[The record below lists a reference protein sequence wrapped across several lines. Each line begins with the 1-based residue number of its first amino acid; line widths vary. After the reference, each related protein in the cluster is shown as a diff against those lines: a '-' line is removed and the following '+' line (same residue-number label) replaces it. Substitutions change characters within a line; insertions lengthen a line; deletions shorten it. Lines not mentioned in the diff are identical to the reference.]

1 MYCDLPFYHLYIDGK
16 WIKPCCINTEE
27 YKGEPNFNHKN
38 LVSFRQKM
46 LKGGVPESCNDCKIK
61 EDSGVTSYREYNQ
74 ELNPYPVYDHNN
86 GIMKT
91 KPFTFDIRLDNT
103 CNLKCVM
110 CGPDQSSKWLEDIDV
125 YKDHIDSSISYKKS
139 KTERL
144 SNLNI
149 VIEMIKDNAS
159 FISLLGGEPF
169 QMKSAKKLLNSL
181 SDWNRENTKIL
192 ITTNAM
198 IDEDNDLFNVLT
210 KFKKVYFMISIDGT
224 NDVNEYIR
232 YPSTWIKF
240 LDGVN
245 LLQKHSIEV
254 RFNLTVSALNLPD
267 IQNVQILADK
277 MNIKLILNNLHLP
290 EFLTID
296 SLKPDVIVDNEY
308 TKSYKFNPK
317 NNKKLKRYLC
327 ALDEKRKTNSKE
339 VLKWCWI

>member
-1 MYCDLPFYHLYIDGK
+1 
-16 WIKPCCINTEE
+16 
-27 YKGEPNFNHKN
+27 
-38 LVSFRQKM
+38 
-46 LKGGVPESCNDCKIK
+46 
-61 EDSGVTSYREYNQ
+61 
-74 ELNPYPVYDHNN
+74 
-86 GIMKT
+86 
-91 KPFTFDIRLDNT
+91 
-103 CNLKCVM
+103 
-110 CGPDQSSKWLEDIDV
+110 
-125 YKDHIDSSISYKKS
+125 
-139 KTERL
+139 
-144 SNLNI
+144 
-149 VIEMIKDNAS
+149 
-159 FISLLGGEPF
+159 
-169 QMKSAKKLLNSL
+169 
-181 SDWNRENTKIL
+181 
-192 ITTNAM
+192 M